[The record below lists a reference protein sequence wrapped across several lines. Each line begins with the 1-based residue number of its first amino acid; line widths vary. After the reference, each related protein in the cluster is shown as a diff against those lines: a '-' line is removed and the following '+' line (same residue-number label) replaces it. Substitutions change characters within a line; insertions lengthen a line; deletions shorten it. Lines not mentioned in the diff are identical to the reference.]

1 MQATTTAS
9 TTISMP
15 LWHTN
20 LQPNLMPS
28 LNASLFKNDR
38 KEKDSQPDFTGPGN
52 VSKEDFMAI
61 AGAVTAGKFNADDK
75 GDIKIRVAG
84 WKKTAKSGVSYI
96 SLAISMDDYVKPG
109 EAPAPSAAKKAEDLF

>member
-1 MQATTTAS
+1 
-9 TTISMP
+9 
-15 LWHTN
+15 
-20 LQPNLMPS
+20 MPS

-61 AGAVTAGKFNADDK
+61 ADAVTAGKFNSDDK

-96 SLAISMDDYVKPG
+96 SLAISVDDYNLQS
-109 EAPAPSAAKKAEDLF
+109 APAPSATKEAEDLF